1 MKGRLYMNRQ
11 EATQKIIEAKV
22 AKGLTWFDIAAVTE
36 NSESWVVT
44 ALLGQA
50 TMSRTEAEKVGKL
63 LDLDQEVV
71 EALTQIPHRGTVMQ
85 MPPTDPLLYRFYEAL
100 LVYGPTLK
108 ELIHEKFGEGIMS
121 AIDFELDIQ
130 KKADPKGDR
139 VVITFNGKFLPYR
152 KW

>member
-1 MKGRLYMNRQ
+1 MMTRT
-11 EATQKIIEAKV
+11 EATQKVIEAKV
-22 AKGLTWFDIAAVTE
+22 AKGLKWSDIANVGE
-36 NSESWVVT
+36 NAESWIVT

-50 TMSRTEAEKVGKL
+50 TMSIEEATKIGEL
-63 LDLDQEVV
+63 LELDQEVV
-71 EALTQIPHRGTVMQ
+71 TSLTQIPTRGTVMQ

-130 KKADPKGDR
+130 KKPDPKGDR
-139 VVITFNGKFLPYR
+139 VLITLNGKFLPYR